1 MQPNFTN
8 LRYGNVIKLKIMR
21 KTLNVIEDFA
31 YLTPGDVFVLSDD
44 GKEYVAEENY
54 VTDEGDENNSF
65 KSSFSSKFAISPSYA
80 RELIKHGILEDPYDV
95 KTDDGTF
102 VNVFDEIDTLID
114 QYETDLQ
121 KLPKE
126 MEDQPECLKVEK
138 TTVLTNLVNVLK
150 HLKSL
155 KK

>member
-1 MQPNFTN
+1 MN
-8 LRYGNVIKLKIMR
+8 

-31 YLTPGDVFVLSDD
+31 YLTPGDVFTLSDD
-44 GKEYVAEENY
+44 GSEYVIEENE
-54 VTDEGDENNSF
+54 VFDRSDDKDGLF
-65 KSSFSSKFAISPSYA
+65 KSTYNSRFAISPAYA
-80 RELIKHGILEDPYDV
+80 KELIKHGILEDPYDT
-95 KTDDGTF
+95 KENDGTF

-114 QYETDLQ
+114 RYNDDLQ

-126 MEDQPECLKVEK
+126 MENQPECLKVER
-138 TTVLTNLVNVLK
+138 TTVLTNLLNVLK